1 MRNTL
6 FLMTVA
12 VLALVLVYGCGPS
25 NLALKSEF
33 WQAKDRKIGIAVA
46 KSPVAATH
54 QAGGGLLDQAIAKA
68 ATGTLDAHL
77 QSINSSNFDD
87 IRQKFVDNLTAR
99 GFNVKLIEKPFD
111 LEKLP
116 NFVPKSSGDY
126 HDRDLRMLAADE
138 NVDALILLSIDRWGT
153 TRKYYAMIPLESP
166 KPFCVGKGELINL
179 RTNALEWSVEMPED
193 EAKLDVEGDWDK
205 PPDFPNLTT
214 ALNKAVNRAKVYLEN
229 NFFGSRLAAPAQSG
243 DSRTDGGVQMRPAEP
258 ETMGDD
264 EGVWNKSAVSGS
276 ILYGF
281 FSPNDQ
287 LRADWSNI
295 TFVGSS
301 ANVEE
306 GNFGGVGMEGRV
318 LFRTPFVN
326 SRLRLGAEYSLQ
338 ILASEPSGGTIEWS
352 YGGIPV
358 GSSAAQNEFLGH
370 SVQAIADFKLGNFAT
385 TTVYGSVGLG
395 VLFFSG
401 EKQRAVFSPPPPG
414 SIYIPWPEIQESLPM
429 EFAGSARFYGAIPVS
444 RSLTVDPAIRLFQS
458 FGNEKI
464 FLTQLSVGVSYL
476 W

>member
-1 MRNTL
+1 M
-6 FLMTVA
+6 
-12 VLALVLVYGCGPS
+12 
-25 NLALKSEF
+25 KSEF

-338 ILASEPSGGTIEWS
+338 ILASEPSGGT
-352 YGGIPV
+352 
-358 GSSAAQNEFLGH
+358 
-370 SVQAIADFKLGNFAT
+370 
-385 TTVYGSVGLG
+385 
-395 VLFFSG
+395 
-401 EKQRAVFSPPPPG
+401 
-414 SIYIPWPEIQESLPM
+414 
-429 EFAGSARFYGAIPVS
+429 
-444 RSLTVDPAIRLFQS
+444 
-458 FGNEKI
+458 
-464 FLTQLSVGVSYL
+464 
-476 W
+476 